1 MNSKRG
7 NTPDLRLISGG
18 QDCQLSLNGLRV
30 VAAPEKP
37 APFLVDAKAV
47 EQDTYLV
54 LGEVEEIGE
63 PTESVSELAAEAARM
78 LPHAL
83 GKVLIRHTR
92 PLELHAVVHDF
103 DREPS
108 WNEDWVTSGLDAIFR
123 EVRHRHIRSLALP
136 LIGTRHGKLPRQR
149 FLELLRPRLNSVGS
163 LHRLW
168 LVVPRGSGAEILAGL
183 QDGPS
188 AEI

>member
-1 MNSKRG
+1 MPNERG
-7 NTPDLRLISGG
+7 TIPDLRLISGG
-18 QDCQLSLNGLRV
+18 QDCQLSLHGIRI
-30 VAAPEKP
+30 VAAAEKP
-37 APFLVDAKAV
+37 APFPVDAKAV

-54 LGEVEEIGE
+54 LGEVEEISE

-108 WNEDWVTSGLDAIFR
+108 WNENWVASGLDGIFR
-123 EVRHRHIRSLALP
+123 EVRQRHIRSLALP
-136 LIGTRHGKLPRQR
+136 LIGTRHGKLPREQ
-149 FLELLRPRLNSVGS
+149 FLELLRPRLSSVDS
-163 LHRLW
+163 LRRLW
-168 LVVPRGSGAEILAGL
+168 LVVPRGSGGEILDGL
-183 QDGPS
+183 RS
-188 AEI
+188 L